1 MASISGVM
9 AAKNEFELSG
19 SGAQA
24 YITPGEAV
32 AASFLAKGSN
42 SSAPYFTVTYNI
54 WGWSE
59 DTSGTSYDAS
69 SGDPGVDWTL
79 LAEGSGS
86 AINSSKWVKTVI
98 NFEAPSAD
106 VNGDTVNEWN
116 VISFRVSASLR
127 RSGYFS
133 NSYTTNCYLDDFKLT
148 SNRPQ
153 VHASDQ
159 GILIYNSALNYI
171 NMTAGGLDMVGGD
184 VNANYVQAPTIK
196 SSGFQVED
204 GGSITGEL
212 QGSDVFIRTQEVGI
226 SGSASSNVAGDIILQ
241 PGAGAGDG
249 DTAGSIYLT
258 PASGSGTG
266 GAVGTGTGIVVLG
279 PSPTPR
285 MIISGSVASNVGSY
299 DSEIQLKDNIGDKGV
314 VFFTKQ
320 SGGLTGTDEGLLKVV
335 NPENNGRLA
344 IGAGSWTSSNNIVIS
359 ETGRVIIQ
367 PTGAP
372 NDVAD
377 SSYELN
383 VVGDI
388 NYSGAISNVSDRR
401 LKCNIEDITGSLAV
415 INNLEPVRY
424 NKIGYRTIVPDGNPR
439 VAGLN
444 TTQTTMSE
452 DNTVI
457 TSSRRELGLIAQ
469 DVESY
474 IPEIVMSGSADG
486 HYSVDYLMLTAHL
499 VGSIKELKA
508 EVDSLKNVSH
518 SHS

>member
-24 YITPGEAV
+24 PIIPGEAV

-59 DTSGTSYDAS
+59 DTSGTSYTAA

-86 AINSSKWVKTVI
+86 AINSSKWVKTAI
-98 NFEAPSAD
+98 NFEAPSGD
-106 VNGDTVNEWN
+106 VNGDTVNQWD
-116 VISFRVSASLR
+116 VISFRISASLR
-127 RSGYFS
+127 RSGMFS
-133 NSYTTNCYLDDFKLT
+133 TSYTTNCYIDDVKLT

-159 GILIYNSALNYI
+159 GILIYNSAENYI

-184 VNANYVQAPTIK
+184 VNANYVQSPTIK
-196 SSGFQVED
+196 SSGFQVTD
-204 GGSITGEL
+204 GGAITGEL
-212 QGSDVFIRTQEVGI
+212 QGSDVILRTQEVGI
-226 SGSASSNVAGDIILQ
+226 SGSASSFVAGDVILQ
-241 PGAGAGDG
+241 PGPGAGNG

-258 PASGSGTG
+258 PGSGSGTG
-266 GAVGTGTGIVVLG
+266 GPVGTGTGIVVLG

-285 MIISGSVASNVGSY
+285 FIISGSVASNVGSY
-299 DSEIQLKDNIGDKGV
+299 DSEIQLKDNIGDKGYL
-314 VFFTKQ
+314 FFTKQ
-320 SGGLTGTDEGLLKVV
+320 TSGLTGANEGLLKLT
-335 NPENNGRLA
+335 NPEGDGRLSL
-344 IGAGSWTSSNNIVIS
+344 GAGSWGNSIIIDEVGHVQIQGNGNAN
-359 ETGRVIIQ
+359 ETA
-367 PTGAP
+367 TG
-372 NDVAD
+372 
-377 SSYELN
+377 YELN

-388 NYSGAISNVSDRR
+388 NYTGTISNYSDRR
-401 LKCNIEDITGSLAV
+401 LKCNIEDVTGSLAV
-415 INNLEPVRY
+415 INNLEPVRF
-424 NKIGYRTIVPDGNPR
+424 NKIGYRTVIAPGNER
-439 VAGLN
+439 YALDN
-444 TTQTTMSE
+444 ATQTTMSE

-457 TSSRRELGLIAQ
+457 TSSRKELGLIAQ
-469 DVESY
+469 DVQQY
-474 IPEIVMSGSADG
+474 IPEIVMSGSDGG
-486 HYSVDYLMLTAHL
+486 HYSVDYLMLSTHL
-499 VGSIKELKA
+499 IGAIKELKA

>member
-24 YITPGEAV
+24 PITPGEAV

-59 DTSGTSYDAS
+59 DTSGTNYTAS

-86 AINSSKWVKTVI
+86 AINSSKWVKTAI

-106 VNGDTVNEWN
+106 INGGTVNEWN
-116 VISFRVSASLR
+116 VISFRISASLR
-127 RSGYFS
+127 RSGLFS
-133 NSYTTNCYLDDFKLT
+133 NSYTTNCYIDDLKLT

-159 GILIYNSALNYI
+159 GILIYNSAENYI

-184 VNANYVQAPTIK
+184 VNANYVQSPTIK

-226 SGSASSNVAGDIILQ
+226 SGSAGSNVAGDIILQ
-241 PGAGAGDG
+241 PGDGAGNG

-258 PASGSGTG
+258 PGSGSGTG
-266 GAVGTGTGIVVLG
+266 GAVGTGTGVVVLG

-299 DSEIQLKDNIGDKGV
+299 DSEIQLMDNIGDKGAMY
-314 VFFTKQ
+314 FTKQ
-320 SGGLTGTDEGLLKVV
+320 TTGLTGTGEGLFKLI
-335 NPENNGRLA
+335 NTGTGGRLSL
-344 IGAGSWTSSNNIVIS
+344 GVNVSGNHRNNIVIDES
-359 ETGRVIIQ
+359 GMIQINPAGAANTAATG
-367 PTGAP
+367 
-372 NDVAD
+372 
-377 SSYELN
+377 YELN
-383 VVGDI
+383 VNGDL
-388 NYSGAISNVSDRR
+388 NYTGNISNVSDRR

-415 INNLEPVRY
+415 INNLEPVRF
-424 NKIGYRTIVPDGNPR
+424 NKIGHRTITGSGDVRYASDN
-439 VAGLN
+439 A
-444 TTQTTMSE
+444 TQTTMSE

-474 IPEIVMSGSADG
+474 IPEIVVSGSANG
-486 HYSVDYLMLTAHL
+486 HYSVDYVMLTAHL
-499 VGSIKELKA
+499 IGAIKELKT
-508 EVDSLKNVSH
+508 EVDLLKNVSH